1 METKYDILQALRCEF
16 VVMHFALEQLIQQN
30 LVTLIKENLLIT
42 YHWELKESCGGI
54 PYRMIALRK
63 AFLWRALKPRT

>member
-1 METKYDILQALRCEF
+1 M
-16 VVMHFALEQLIQQN
+16 
-30 LVTLIKENLLIT
+30 IT

-63 AFLWRALKPRT
+63 AFLWRALKPRTWNTTTVELVAVRKNLDEVNN